1 MLHKAFKSEFCLL
14 KLLNPW
20 LLKRSNLQV
29 GIYMPLY
36 DSLMKSLD
44 GLGASGPLAAGAL
57 ARMTAVMI
65 TSPLELI
72 RTRTQA
78 VFNPHRVAGEVLTG
92 SHTTRM
98 WNSLSLAA
106 ADLTTLGRVQL
117 LWRGKPCT

>member
-1 MLHKAFKSEFCLL
+1 MLNKAWITSLAKRWFKLQI
-14 KLLNPW
+14 
-20 LLKRSNLQV
+20 SNAVGQV

-36 DSLMKSLD
+36 DSLMKQMD
-44 GLGASGPLAAGAL
+44 GSGASGPLAAGGL

-78 VFNPHRVAGEVLTG
+78 VFNSSRGAAELLQG
-92 SHTTRM
+92 SHTSRM

-106 ADLTTLGRVQL
+106 ADLSALGRVQL
-117 LWRGKPCT
+117 LWRGE